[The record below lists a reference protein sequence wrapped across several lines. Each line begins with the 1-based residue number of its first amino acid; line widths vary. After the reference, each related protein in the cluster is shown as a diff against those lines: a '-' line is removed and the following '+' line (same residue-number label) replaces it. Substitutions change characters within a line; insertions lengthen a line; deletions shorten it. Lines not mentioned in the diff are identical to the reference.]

1 MQQSFPVSVLLDY
14 VATPGNRW
22 QDGRWAVT
30 GVVAAAAKDEQNR
43 VQCAPLHP
51 GSDDRQVLWSGF
63 SVDLFKDDAESY
75 YYNIVSDTP
84 RIFVICNTQ
93 DDTSLKPLMVT
104 LSYDE
109 ASSYMESDQAVE
121 SVAMPVE
128 LYRYVEQFVL
138 EHYLPQKKKKRKR
151 DNWKEA
157 AGERPP
163 RH

>member
-14 VATPGNRW
+14 VATPDNRW

-30 GVVAAAAKDEQNR
+30 GVVATAGKGEHNR
-43 VQCAPLHP
+43 VKCAPLHP

-63 SVDLFKDDAESY
+63 SVDLFKDDVESY

-84 RIFVICNTQ
+84 RIFVICNTE

-109 ASSYMESDQAVE
+109 ASSYMESDEAVE